1 MESSIYRFIVRHSAR
16 QQVVLTGMTLA
27 SFPFLYA
34 SLDLPKRIVNEAIAG
49 KKVPET
55 YFGLHLD
62 QTDYL
67 FVLSGLFL
75 ALVVINGWFK
85 YVINTYK
92 GRLGERM
99 LRRLRYELYV
109 RVLRFPLPRFRK
121 MSPGEIIPMIT
132 AEVEPLGG
140 FIGDA
145 IAVPV
150 FQGGTL
156 LVYIAFIFIQDP
168 VLGAAAVSLYPLQ
181 GWLIPRLQ
189 RKVNQ
194 LGKQR
199 VRAMRQISDRV
210 GETVSG
216 IQEVHTHDA
225 ASWHLADL
233 SHRLG
238 DVYDIRFQI
247 YQRKFFVKFLNN
259 FINQLTPFFFY
270 SIGGYL
276 VIRGQLSFGALVAVL
291 AAYKD
296 LAAPW
301 KELLDWYQQKE
312 DNRIKYEQVV
322 EQFHVPELL
331 DERLLTAD
339 EDMPLKGTLAFRNVT
354 FGEDG
359 GARALEAVSCD
370 IPLDS
375 HTAVVGTGS
384 GRDELAQLAA
394 RVLLPSAGQIR
405 LGERDYATLPD
416 SVTGRHAAYVGAS
429 PYLFSA
435 SLHDNLI
442 YGLRHR
448 PLRPPEKRDENPGEM
463 AERHQRRLMESQLSG
478 NATYDL
484 RADWIDYAAAGC
496 DGPED
501 LKRRILQILTLV
513 HLDEDVYAMGL
524 TRTVDPDR
532 RPDVAA
538 RVLEAREAMRTV
550 LDNPDLGRLVE
561 RFDPARYTLN
571 ASVAENLLF
580 GTPVGPVFQP
590 DALAANPYVLR
601 VLDKVGLTDTFLEAG
616 YKVAETMVELF
627 AGLPPGH
634 EFFERFSFIGF
645 AELPDYQAILARSAK
660 EGLRAL
666 KPEERARLMALPFRL
681 IPARH
686 RLGLMT
692 PKIEAQ
698 LLEARRV
705 FAADLPADLR
715 DSVAFFDPAA
725 YNAAASIQDNIL
737 FGKLVYG
744 QAQVHS
750 KVGRIL
756 AELVDRLHLR
766 DTVIEVGLDHPV
778 GVAGSR
784 LSAAQRQ
791 KAALARALLKRPDLL
806 VLSEATSGLDGASQN
821 RVHSAILEEMRGRG
835 LVWVLHRASFA
846 SAFDRVIVLKDGRV
860 AEQGRFE
867 ELNKPGTLLH
877 ELMAAE

>member
-1 MESSIYRFIVRHSAR
+1 MESSIFRFILRHSAR
-16 QQVVLTGMTLA
+16 QQVILTLMTLA

-49 KKVPET
+49 KKLPET
-55 YFGLHLD
+55 FLGFHLD
-62 QTDYL
+62 QVSYL
-67 FVLSGLFL
+67 WVLCGLFL
-75 ALVVINGWFK
+75 ILVLLNGWFK

-145 IAVPV
+145 IAIPV

-168 VLGAAAVSLYPLQ
+168 VLGAAAVSLYPFQ

-199 VRAMRQISDRV
+199 VRAMRQISDRI

-225 ASWHLADL
+225 AAWHLADL

-238 DVYDIRFQI
+238 DVYDIRFEI

-270 SIGGYL
+270 AIGGYL
-276 VIRGQLSFGALVAVL
+276 VIHGRLSFGALVAVL

-322 EQFHVPELL
+322 EQFHVPDLL
-331 DERLLTAD
+331 EERMLSAE
-339 EDMPLKGTLAFRNVT
+339 EDIPLRGTLTFRNVGV
-354 FGEDG
+354 GEDG
-359 GARALEAVSCD
+359 GRNVLEAVNCD
-370 IPLDS
+370 IPLDA
-375 HTAVVGTGS
+375 HTAVIGVGS

-394 RVLLPSAGQIR
+394 RVLLPSSGQIR
-405 LGERDYATLPD
+405 LGATDYTTLPE
-416 SVTGRHAAYVGAS
+416 SVTGRRAAYVGAT

-435 SLHDNLI
+435 SLYDNLV

-448 PLRPPEKRDENPGEM
+448 PLRAGAHEEPPER
-463 AERHQRRLMESQLSG
+463 RRRRLSEAMLSG
-478 NATYDL
+478 NATYDT

-496 DGPED
+496 DGPAD
-501 LKRRILQILTLV
+501 LKARILTVLKRV
-513 HLDEDVYAMGL
+513 ALDDDVYAMGL
-524 TRTVDPDR
+524 SRTVDPEQ
-532 RPDVAA
+532 RPAVAA
-538 RVLEAREAMRTV
+538 AVMEAREAMRAM
-550 LDNPDLGRLVE
+550 LEENPDLGRLVE
-561 RFDPARYTLN
+561 RFDPARYTMN
-571 ASVAENLLF
+571 ATVAENLLF
-580 GTPVGPVFQP
+580 GTPVGPIFQP
-590 DALAANPYVLR
+590 DALAANPYVLH
-601 VLDKVGLTDTFLEAG
+601 VLDKVGMTDRFLEIG
-616 YKVAETMVELF
+616 HKVAETMVELF

-645 AELPDYQAILARSAK
+645 AELPEYQGILARTAK
-660 EGLRAL
+660 DGLGTLR
-666 KPEERARLMALPFRL
+666 PEERTRLMSLPFRL

-686 RLGLMT
+686 RLGLI
-692 PKIEAQ
+692 KAEGEAR

-715 DSVAFFDPAA
+715 GAVAFFEPDA

-756 AELVDRLHLR
+756 ADLVDRLHLR
-766 DTVIEVGLDHPV
+766 DTVVEVGLDHPV

-806 VLSEATSGLDGASQN
+806 ILSEATSGLDSASQT
-821 RVHSAILEEMRGRG
+821 RVHQAILEDRKGSG
-835 LVWVLHRASFA
+835 LIWVLHRAGLA
-846 SAFDRVIVLKDGRV
+846 RAFDHVIVMKDGRI

-867 ELNKPGTLLH
+867 DLSRPGTTLH
-877 ELMAAE
+877 EMMAAE

>member
-1 MESSIYRFIVRHSAR
+1 MESSIFRFILRHSVR
-16 QQVVLTGMTLA
+16 QQIVLTLMTLA

-49 KKVPET
+49 KKLPES
-55 YFGLHLD
+55 FLGFHLD
-62 QTDYL
+62 QVTYL
-67 FVLSGLFL
+67 FVLCGLFL
-75 ALVVINGWFK
+75 TLVLVNGAFK

-121 MSPGEIIPMIT
+121 MSSGEIIPMIT

-145 IAVPV
+145 IAIPV

-156 LVYIAFIFIQDP
+156 LVYIAFIFVQDP
-168 VLGAAAVSLYPLQ
+168 VLGAAAVSLYPFQ

-199 VRAMRQISDRV
+199 VRAMRQIADRI

-216 IQEVHTHDA
+216 IQEVHTHNT

-238 DVYDIRFQI
+238 DVYRIRFEI

-276 VIRGQLSFGALVAVL
+276 VIHGQLSFGALVAVL

-322 EQFHVPELL
+322 EQFHVPDLL
-331 DERLLTAD
+331 AERLLREE
-339 EDMPLKGTLAFRNVT
+339 EDVPFKGSLSFHNVG

-359 GARALEAVSCD
+359 GSPILEGVTCD
-370 IPLDS
+370 IPLDG
-375 HTAVVGTGS
+375 HTALIGVGS

-394 RVLLPSAGQIR
+394 RVLLPSSGQIR
-405 LGERDYATLPD
+405 LGEHDYAELPE
-416 SVTGRHAAYVGAS
+416 SVTGRRAAYVGAA

-435 SLHDNLI
+435 SLYDNLV

-448 PLRPPEKRDENPGEM
+448 PLRENGESEEA
-463 AERHQRRLMESQLSG
+463 AEHRKSRMTESVLSG
-478 NATYDL
+478 NATDDVH
-484 RADWIDYAAAGC
+484 ADWIDYAAAGC
-496 DGPED
+496 NGPED
-501 LKRRILQILTLV
+501 LKARILRVVTMVSLQ
-513 HLDEDVYAMGL
+513 DDVYGMGL
-524 TRTVDPDR
+524 NRTVDPER

-538 RVLEAREAMRTV
+538 RVMEARDAMRAMM
-550 LDNPDLGRLVE
+550 LNNPDLGRLVE
-561 RFDPARYTLN
+561 RFDPDRYAVNATL
-571 ASVAENLLF
+571 AENLLF
-580 GTPVGPVFQP
+580 GTPVGPIFQT
-590 DALAANPYVLR
+590 DALASNPYMLH
-601 VLDKVGLTDTFLEAG
+601 VLDKVGLTDTILETG
-616 YKVAETMVELF
+616 HKVAETMVELF

-645 AELPDYQAILARSAK
+645 AELPEYQGILARTAK
-660 EGLRAL
+660 EGLGAL
-666 KPEERARLMALPFRL
+666 RPEERTRLMTLPFKL
-681 IPARH
+681 IGGRH

-692 PKIEAQ
+692 PDLEKK
-698 LLEARRV
+698 LLQARHL
-705 FAADLPADLR
+705 FASDLPADLKHA
-715 DSVAFFDPAA
+715 VAFFDPEA

-737 FGKLVYG
+737 FGKMVYG
-744 QAQVHS
+744 QAQVQS
-750 KVGRIL
+750 KVGRIV
-756 AELVDRLHLR
+756 AELVDQLHLR
-766 DTVIEVGLDHPV
+766 DTIVEVGLDHPV

-806 VLSEATSGLDGASQN
+806 VLSEATSGLDTSSQSK
-821 RVHSAILEEMRGRG
+821 VHSAILGERKGCG
-835 LVWVLHRASFA
+835 LVWVLQRAGLA
-846 SAFDRVIVLKDGRV
+846 RAFERVIVMKDGRI
-860 AEQGRFE
+860 AEHGRFD
-867 ELNKPGTLLH
+867 ELNRPGTLLH
-877 ELMAAE
+877 ELIAAE

>member
-1 MESSIYRFIVRHSAR
+1 MESSIFRFIFRHSAR
-16 QQVVLTGMTLA
+16 QQIALTVMTLA

-49 KKVPET
+49 KRLPQSFLGFHV
-55 YFGLHLD
+55 D
-62 QTDYL
+62 QVSYL
-67 FVLSGLFL
+67 FVLCGLFL
-75 ALVVINGWFK
+75 SLVLVNGWFK

-145 IAVPV
+145 VAIPV

-168 VLGAAAVSLYPLQ
+168 VLGAAAVALYPFQ

-199 VRAMRQISDRV
+199 VRAMRQIADRI

-216 IQEVHTHDA
+216 IQEVHTHNTA
-225 ASWHLADL
+225 AWHLADL

-238 DVYDIRFQI
+238 DVYDIRFEI

-276 VIRGQLSFGALVAVL
+276 VIHGRLSFGALVAVL

-312 DNRIKYEQVV
+312 DNRIKYDQVV
-322 EQFHVPELL
+322 EQFHVPDLL
-331 DERLLTAD
+331 DDHLLNGE
-339 EDMPLKGTLAFRNVT
+339 EDIPLRGTLAFRNVG

-359 GARALEAVSCD
+359 SARVLEGISCE
-370 IPLDS
+370 IPLDG
-375 HTAVVGTGS
+375 HTAVVGIGS

-394 RVLLPSAGQIR
+394 RVLLPSAGQIQ
-405 LGERDYATLPD
+405 LGDCDYAVLPE
-416 SVTGRHAAYVGAS
+416 SVTGRRAAYVGAT
-429 PYLFSA
+429 PYLFAA
-435 SLHDNLI
+435 SLYDNLV

-448 PLRPPEKRDENPGEM
+448 PLRPGEHGNPSPERRKRRMTE
-463 AERHQRRLMESQLSG
+463 AVLSG
-478 NATYDL
+478 NTTDDV

-501 LKRRILQILTLV
+501 LKARILKVLTLV
-513 HLDEDVYAMGL
+513 NLDEDVYGMGL
-524 TRTVDPDR
+524 GRTVDPDK
-532 RPDVAA
+532 RPEVAA
-538 RVLEAREAMRTV
+538 RVLEARDAMRTM
-550 LDNPDLGRLVE
+550 LENPDLGRLVE

-580 GTPVGPVFQP
+580 GTPVGPIFQP
-590 DALAANPYVLR
+590 DALASNPYVLY
-601 VLDKVGLTDTFLEAG
+601 VLDKVGLTELFQDVG
-616 YKVAETMVELF
+616 RRVAETMVELF

-645 AELPDYQAILARSAK
+645 AELPEYQAILGRIAK
-660 EGLRAL
+660 EGMGTL
-666 KPEERARLMALPFRL
+666 KPEERTRLIALPFRL

-692 PKIEAQ
+692 AEIERQ
-698 LLEARRV
+698 LMEARRV
-705 FAADLPADLR
+705 FAADLPADLKGA
-715 DSVAFFDPAA
+715 VAFFEPDT

-756 AELVDRLHLR
+756 AELVDRLNLR
-766 DTVIEVGLDHPV
+766 DTVVEVGLDHPV

-806 VLSEATSGLDGASQN
+806 VLSEATSGLDTASQN
-821 RVHSAILEEMRGRG
+821 KVHSAIMEDRQGCG
-835 LVWVLHRASFA
+835 LIWVLHRATLA
-846 SAFDRVIVLKDGRV
+846 RAFDRVIVLKDGRI

-867 ELNKPGTLLH
+867 ELSRPGTLLH
-877 ELMAAE
+877 EMMTAE

>member
-1 MESSIYRFIVRHSAR
+1 MESSIFQFILRHSTR
-16 QQVVLTGMTLA
+16 QQVVLTIMTLA

-49 KKVPET
+49 KKLPET
-55 YFGLHLD
+55 FLGFHLD
-62 QTDYL
+62 QVTYL
-67 FVLSGLFL
+67 WVLCGLFL
-75 ALVVINGWFK
+75 ILVVLNGWFK
-85 YVINTYK
+85 YIINTYK

-145 IAVPV
+145 IAIPI

-168 VLGAAAVSLYPLQ
+168 VLGAAAVSLYPFQ

-199 VRAMRQISDRV
+199 VRAMRQIADRI

-216 IQEVHTHDA
+216 IQEVHTHNTA
-225 ASWHLADL
+225 AWHLADI

-238 DVYDIRFQI
+238 DVYDIRFEI

-270 SIGGYL
+270 AIGGYL
-276 VIRGQLSFGALVAVL
+276 VIHGRLSFGALVAVL

-322 EQFHVPELL
+322 EQFHVPDLL
-331 DERLLTAD
+331 EDRLLNAE
-339 EDMPLKGTLAFRNVT
+339 EDTPLRGTLTFQNVG

-359 GARALEAVSCD
+359 GSRVLEAVTCD
-370 IPLDS
+370 IPLDG
-375 HTAVVGTGS
+375 HTAVIGIGS

-394 RVLLPSAGQIR
+394 RVLLPSSGQIR
-405 LGERDYATLPD
+405 LGETDYATLPE
-416 SVTGRHAAYVGAS
+416 SVTGRRAAYVGAT

-435 SLHDNLI
+435 SLYDNLV

-448 PLRPPEKRDENPGEM
+448 PMRAGEHEEPPER
-463 AERHQRRLMESQLSG
+463 RRRRLSEAMLSG
-478 NATYDL
+478 NATHDT

-496 DGPED
+496 DGPAD
-501 LKRRILQILTLV
+501 LKARILTVLTMV
-513 HLDEDVYAMGL
+513 NLDDDVYAMGL
-524 TRTVDPDR
+524 SRTVDPEQ
-532 RPDVAA
+532 RPEVAA
-538 RVLEAREAMRTV
+538 AVMEARDAMRAM
-550 LDNPDLGRLVE
+550 LAENPDLGRLVE
-561 RFDPARYTLN
+561 RFDPARFTMN
-571 ASVAENLLF
+571 SSVAENLLF
-580 GTPVGPVFQP
+580 GTPVGPIFQP
-590 DALAANPYVLR
+590 DALAANPYVLH
-601 VLDKVGLTDTFLEAG
+601 VLDKVGLTDRFLEIG
-616 YKVAETMVELF
+616 HKVAETMVELF

-645 AELPDYQAILARSAK
+645 AELPEYQALLARTAK
-660 EGLRAL
+660 DGLGAL
-666 KPEERARLMALPFRL
+666 RPEERTRLMSLPFRL

-686 RLGLMT
+686 RLGLIT
-692 PKIEAQ
+692 PEGEKR

-705 FAADLPADLR
+705 FAEDLPADLR
-715 DSVAFFDPAA
+715 GAVAFFEPDT

-756 AELVDRLHLR
+756 AELVNRLNLR
-766 DTVIEVGLDHPV
+766 DIVVEVGLDHPV

-791 KAALARALLKRPDLL
+791 KAALARAMLKRPDVLI
-806 VLSEATSGLDGASQN
+806 LSEATSGLDTASQN
-821 RVHSAILEEMRGRG
+821 KVHSAILEDRKGCG
-835 LVWVLHRASFA
+835 LIWVLHRATLA
-846 SAFDRVIVLKDGRV
+846 RAFDRVIVLKDGRI

-867 ELNKPGTLLH
+867 DLSKPGTVLH
-877 ELMAAE
+877 EMMTAE